1 MGREACFNIV
11 NLFKFM
17 QPMSF
22 RQPDYDDDDDNGY
35 SALDG
40 SSMRFPS
47 FFMWSGW
54 RSCGNLPHRVRQ
66 RAG

>member
-40 SSMRFPS
+40 ASMRFPS
-47 FFMWSGW
+47 FL
-54 RSCGNLPHRVRQ
+54 CGVDGVLVGTYPVVSAR